1 MVSGEAGI
9 VGLPIPSSAGGPPGD
24 IRALIASFRPDALRV
39 ARSLVRSDA
48 EAEDLAQTA
57 VMKVLQRADSISD
70 PAFVKPYLL
79 TTVRNLWRNQLRDG
93 RRFEPHDQSLF
104 ERIPAESPAD
114 DPVISA
120 IDVHTLQIAMQ
131 TLSKAHRE
139 LIDLR
144 YVELLDYSDI
154 ATRLGITPSTAR
166 QRVHRAREQLL
177 GACFDADPDDTSA
190 RVCRMTRFRLAR
202 YVRAALTRRIAARV
216 ALHLRACE
224 PCRDEYTQL
233 ADLYGVPLDPD
244 LFPDTTPET

>member
-1 MVSGEAGI
+1 
-9 VGLPIPSSAGGPPGD
+9 VGLPISAGGPPSSSGGD
-24 IRALIASFRPDALRV
+24 IRGLIASYRPDALRV

-93 RRFEPHDQSLF
+93 RRFEPHDNALF
-104 ERIPAESPAD
+104 ERIPADDPID
-114 DPVISA
+114 DPVVSA
-120 IDVHTLQIAMQ
+120 LDVDTLKIAMD
-131 TLSKAHRE
+131 TLSKSHRD

-144 YVELLDYSDI
+144 YVELLDYTDI
-154 ATRLGITPSTAR
+154 GLRLGITPSTAR

-177 GACFDADPDDTSA
+177 GACFDADPDDASE

-202 YVRAALTRRIAARV
+202 FVRSALTRRISARV
-216 ALHLRACE
+216 ALHVRICV
-224 PCRDEYTQL
+224 PCRDEYTHL

-244 LFPDTTPET
+244 LFPESPET

>member
-1 MVSGEAGI
+1 M
-9 VGLPIPSSAGGPPGD
+9 
-24 IRALIASFRPDALRV
+24 RALIASFRPDALRV

-104 ERIPAESPAD
+104 ERIPAADTPID
-114 DPVISA
+114 DPVVSA
-120 IDVHTLQIAMQ
+120 LDVHTLLIAME
-131 TLSKAHRE
+131 TLSKSNRE

-144 YVELLDYSDI
+144 YVELLDFADI
-154 ATRLGITPSTAR
+154 GLRLGITPSTAR
-166 QRVHRAREQLL
+166 QRVHRAREHLIA
-177 GACFDADPDDTSA
+177 ACFAADPDDSSSN
-190 RVCRMTRFRLAR
+190 VCRMTRFRLAR
-202 YVRAALTRRIAARV
+202 FLRSGLTRRVAARV
-216 ALHLRACE
+216 ALHLRNCA
-224 PCRDEYTQL
+224 PCRDEYVLL
-233 ADLYGVPLDPD
+233 ADLYGVPLEPD

>member
-1 MVSGEAGI
+1 
-9 VGLPIPSSAGGPPGD
+9 VGLPVASSAGGPPTD

-70 PAFVKPYLL
+70 PSFVKPYLL

-93 RRFEPHDQSLF
+93 RRFELHDQTVF
-104 ERIPAESPAD
+104 ERLPAESPEN
-114 DPVISA
+114 DPIVSA
-120 IDVHTLQIAMQ
+120 LDVRSLQIAME
-131 TLSKAHRE
+131 TLSKSHRE

-144 YVELLDYSDI
+144 YVQLLEYADI
-154 ATRLGITPSTAR
+154 GAQLGITPSTAR
-166 QRVHRAREQLL
+166 QRVHRARERLI
-177 GACFDADPDDTSA
+177 GACFAADPGDESA
-190 RVCRMTRFRLAR
+190 VVCRMTKLRLAR
-202 YVRAALTRRIAARV
+202 FVRRSLTRRIAARV
-216 ALHLRACE
+216 ALHLRSCD
-224 PCRDEYTQL
+224 PCRDEYVQL

>member
-1 MVSGEAGI
+1 
-9 VGLPIPSSAGGPPGD
+9 VGLPISAGGPPSD
-24 IRALIASFRPDALRV
+24 IRGLIASFRPDALRV

-104 ERIPAESPAD
+104 ERIPADDGPVD
-114 DPVISA
+114 DPVVSA
-120 IDVHTLQIAMQ
+120 LDVHTLQIAME

-144 YVELLDYSDI
+144 YVELLDYNDI
-154 ATRLGITPSTAR
+154 GSRLGITPSTAR
-166 QRVHRAREQLL
+166 QRVHRAREHLL
-177 GACFDADPDDTSA
+177 GACFEADPDDSSA
-190 RVCRMTRFRLAR
+190 RVCRMTQFRLAR
-202 YVRAALTRRIAARV
+202 FVRAALTRRIAARV
-216 ALHLRACE
+216 ALHLRSCA

-233 ADLYGVPLDPD
+233 ADLYGVALDPD